1 MTEKKIGFLFPGQ
14 GSQFVG
20 MGLSLFNQFDSAKA
34 IFKKADD
41 VLGYAISKIC
51 FEGPEETL
59 TNTLNAQP
67 AIYVSSYAAF
77 TVFKEK
83 WPSISPS
90 VVAGHSL
97 GEFSALAAAGF
108 FSFEDGLRLVQV
120 RARAME
126 KAAAQNPGAMAAI
139 LGLDQAGCIDV
150 AKESGA
156 EVANFNAPL
165 QTVLT
170 GTAEAI
176 QKSLEVSEKKGAKRA
191 IQLKVSGAFH
201 STLMKQAQAD
211 LVAAIQGIKTNPLKA
226 QFIPNVTGQLT
237 SDDGLI
243 RDFLGRQLISSVCWT
258 ETMKQFSIL
267 GLTHLIEV
275 GPGKV
280 LKGLAKSCEV
290 PLPVQVFGTNED
302 VEPMATVFSSSA
314 PLTPASPAGRQA
326 QIK

>member
-20 MGLSLFNQFDSAKA
+20 MGLSLFNQFDSAKN

-41 VLGYAISKIC
+41 VLGYSISKIC
-51 FEGPEETL
+51 FDGPEDIL
-59 TNTLNAQP
+59 TQTLNAQP

-83 WPSISPS
+83 WPSIQPV

-126 KAAAQNPGAMAAI
+126 KAASQNPGAMAAI
-139 LGLDQAGCIDV
+139 LGLDQAGCVEV

-176 QKSLEVSEKKGAKRA
+176 QRSLEIAEKKGAKRA

-211 LVAAIQGIKTNPLKA
+211 LVAAIQGIKTSTLKT
-226 QFIPNVTGQLT
+226 QFIPNVTGQAT
-237 SDDGLI
+237 ADDATI
-243 RDFLGRQLISSVCWT
+243 RDLLGRQLISSVRWT
-258 ETMKQFSIL
+258 DTMAQFSKL
-267 GLTHLIEV
+267 GLTHLVEV

-290 PLPVQVFGTNED
+290 PVTVQPFGTNED
-302 VEPMATVFSSSA
+302 VEPVSKFFEGVVHA
-314 PLTPASPAGRQA
+314 
-326 QIK
+326 

>member
-1 MTEKKIGFLFPGQ
+1 
-14 GSQFVG
+14 
-20 MGLSLFNQFDSAKA
+20 MGLSLFNQFDSAKSV
-34 IFKKADD
+34 FKKADD

-51 FEGPEETL
+51 FDGPEDVL
-59 TNTLNAQP
+59 TQTLNAQP
-67 AIYVSSYAAF
+67 AIYVSSYAAL

-83 WPSISPS
+83 WPSIQPT

-126 KAAAQNPGAMAAI
+126 KAASQNPGAMAAI
-139 LGLDQAGCIDV
+139 LGLDQAGCVEV

-176 QKSLEVSEKKGAKRA
+176 QKSLEVAEKKGAKRA

-237 SDDGLI
+237 CADEVI
-243 RDFLGRQLISSVCWT
+243 RDLLGRQLVSSVCWT
-258 ETMKQFSIL
+258 ETMKQFSAL

-290 PLPVQVFGTNED
+290 PLTVQTFGTNED
-302 VEPMATVFSSSA
+302 IAQVASVLLSSA
-314 PLTPASPAGRQA
+314 TLA
-326 QIK
+326 

>member
-1 MTEKKIGFLFPGQ
+1 MTKIGFLFPGQ

-41 VLGYAISKIC
+41 VLGYSISKIC
-51 FEGPEETL
+51 FEGPEDVL
-59 TNTLNAQP
+59 TQTLNAQP
-67 AIYVSSYAAF
+67 AIYVCSYAAL
-77 TVFKEK
+77 TVLKEK
-83 WPSISPS
+83 WPSIQPS
-90 VVAGHSL
+90 IVAGHSL

-126 KAAAQNPGAMAAI
+126 KAASQNPGAMAAI
-139 LGLDQAGCIDV
+139 LGLDQSGCIEV

-170 GTAEAI
+170 GTAAAI
-176 QKSLEVSEKKGAKRA
+176 QKALEIAEKKGAKRA

-201 STLMKQAQAD
+201 SSLMKQAQAD
-211 LVAAIQGIKTNPLKA
+211 LVGAIQGIKTNPLVA
-226 QFIPNVTGQLT
+226 QFIPNVTGKVTGDTAEICDL
-237 SDDGLI
+237 
-243 RDFLGRQLISSVCWT
+243 LGRQLVSSVCWT
-258 ETMKQFSIL
+258 ETMAQLSKQ

-290 PLPVQVFGTNED
+290 PLVVQTFGTNED
-302 VEPMATVFSSSA
+302 VEPVSKFFEGVVHA
-314 PLTPASPAGRQA
+314 
-326 QIK
+326 

>member
-1 MTEKKIGFLFPGQ
+1 MTEKRIGFLFPGQ

-20 MGLSLFNQFDSAKA
+20 MGLSLFNQFDSVKA
-34 IFKKADD
+34 VFKKADD
-41 VLGYAISKIC
+41 VLGYSISQIC
-51 FEGPEETL
+51 FEGPEDVL
-59 TNTLNAQP
+59 TQTLNAQP
-67 AIYVSSYAAF
+67 AIYVCSYAAL
-77 TVFKEK
+77 TALKEK
-83 WPSISPS
+83 WPSIQPAI
-90 VVAGHSL
+90 VAGHSL

-126 KAAAQNPGAMAAI
+126 KAASQNPGAMAAI
-139 LGLDQAGCIDV
+139 LGLDQSGCIEV

-156 EVANFNAPL
+156 EVANFNAPS

-170 GTAEAI
+170 GTAAAI
-176 QKSLEVSEKKGAKRA
+176 QKSLEIAEKKGAKRA

-211 LVAAIQGIKTNPLKA
+211 LVAAIQGIKTNPLAA
-226 QFIPNVTGQLT
+226 QFIPNVTGKVTGDTAEICDL
-237 SDDGLI
+237 
-243 RDFLGRQLISSVCWT
+243 LGRQLVSSVCWT
-258 ETMKQFSIL
+258 ETMAQFSKL

-290 PLPVQVFGTNED
+290 PLAVQVFGTAED
-302 VEPMATVFSSSA
+302 VEPFTLAFLGSA
-314 PLTPASPAGRQA
+314 PSA
-326 QIK
+326 QPQV